1 MLWTIKKISVMKT
14 LTLLLGFFIFLN
26 LNGQNIQFNDS
37 TFKQRLI
44 EEGIDTNFNDE
55 ISIAEAEAVTYLNI
69 AYNWPEIS
77 DIIEISY
84 FVNLDTLLC
93 GGNNLTS
100 IDVSNNSNLKV
111 LDCAGNYNLDTLLL
125 GNNASLE
132 QINLDNV
139 YTENSF
145 DFSGLPNLKVLRFS
159 HVNNLDVSNNLNLE
173 ELLCDFSSGP
183 INVSNNPNL
192 IKLICKNQEYLDV
205 SNNPLLE
212 YLECEGGIY
221 KLSEI
226 DLSNNTSLKK
236 LVLWFNNI
244 SQLDLSQNTALE
256 FIDCSFNLIQNMDF
270 TNNVN
275 TRYISCGGD
284 SLQNINVTGLVNLE
298 TLATGNFLDST
309 SSNLMN
315 LDVSTNASLKSLYC
329 PSGNLTVLN
338 LSANTQLEKLYCGY
352 NDFDTLLLCSNTNL
366 EYLHIDGMPQLT
378 HVFIAD
384 TTQPPNYY
392 AYGSPNFNFADC
404 TLLNLEEVATKIPE
418 ISIYPNPAND
428 KIYINNLPSNSNLI
442 FKIIDLSSNI
452 IKTDKFDSEFINISS
467 LPTGIYIIQVADN
480 KDIIYQTKLLK
491 IE

>member
-1 MLWTIKKISVMKT
+1 MRT
-14 LTLLLGFFIFLN
+14 LTLILSFFICLN
-26 LNGQNIQFNDS
+26 LNSQNIQFNDS

-44 EEGIDTNFNDE
+44 DEGIDTNFDDE
-55 ISIAEAEAVTYLNI
+55 ISIIEAEAVAYLDI
-69 AYNWPEIS
+69 SYNWPEIS
-77 DIIEISY
+77 DIVEIHY
-84 FVNLDTLLC
+84 FVNIDTLFC

-100 IDVSNNSNLKV
+100 IDVSNNSSLNV
-111 LDCAGNYNLDTLLL
+111 LDCSGNYNLDTLLL
-125 GNNASLE
+125 GNNTNLE

-145 DFSGLPNLKVLRFS
+145 EFSGLPNLKVLRFS
-159 HVNNLDVSNNLNLE
+159 HVENLDVSNNLNLE
-173 ELLCDFSSGP
+173 ELLCDFSGGP

-205 SNNPLLE
+205 TNSPLLE

-226 DLSNNTSLKK
+226 DLSNNTSLKN

-256 FIDCSFNLIQNMDF
+256 FIDCSFNLIQNIDF

-275 TRYISCGGD
+275 TSYIACGGD
-284 SLQNINVTGLVNLE
+284 SLQNINVNGLVNLE

-315 LDVSTNASLKSLYC
+315 LDVSTNTSLKSLYC
-329 PSGNLTVLN
+329 PSGNLTVLD
-338 LSANTQLEKLYCGY
+338 LSANSQLEELYCGY

-384 TTQPPNYY
+384 TVQPPNYY
-392 AYGSPNFNFADC
+392 AYGSPNFSFTDC
-404 TLLNLEEVATKIPE
+404 TLLELEDIAYNIPE

-428 KIYINNLPSNSNLI
+428 KIYFENLTVNSNLI

-452 IKTDKFDSEFINISS
+452 IKTDKFDSEFISISS
-467 LPTGIYIIQVADN
+467 LATGIYIIQVADN
-480 KDIIYQTKLLK
+480 KEIIYQTKLIK